1 MRVFHRFFKKKC
13 EFHFMRAT
21 AITILNG
28 KRETSFALDIL
39 FEDVT
44 GVLAEEE
51 VSNVF
56 RPAP

>member
-1 MRVFHRFFKKKC
+1 
-13 EFHFMRAT
+13 MRAT
-21 AITILNG
+21 AITIPNG
-28 KRETSFALDIL
+28 KRETSSTLDIL

-44 GVLAEEE
+44 GVLTEEE

>member
-1 MRVFHRFFKKKC
+1 
-13 EFHFMRAT
+13 MRAT